1 MSIIVNRETRLIC
14 QGITGDQGTYY
25 ARQMLDY
32 GTKLIAGVTPGKGGA
47 EVHGIPVYNT
57 VREAAEALK
66 ADASIA
72 FVPARFAKDA
82 IFEGI
87 EEGLQVI
94 ISIAEGIPV
103 RDMMQVKRRLKDSS
117 TVLIGPN
124 SPGIVTV
131 GEFISGFMPA
141 NAFMPGPVGVASRS
155 GTLTYQ
161 TTNLLCRE
169 GIGQTTCLG
178 IGGDPIV
185 GISFTEVLS
194 LFENDPQTRLTMLIG
209 EIGGFQEEEAAEY
222 IARHVTK
229 PVVAYIAGRSAPE
242 GKTMGHAGAIV
253 QGGTGSYA
261 SKVAA
266 FERAGVPVAPTI
278 MDIAP
283 LVRERL
289 NEVP

>member
-25 ARQMLDY
+25 TRQMLDY
-32 GTKLIAGVTPGKGGA
+32 GTKLVAGVTPGRGGG

-57 VREAAEALK
+57 VREAAEAWK

-82 IFEGI
+82 ILEGI
-87 EEGLQVI
+87 QEGLQVV

-103 RDMMQVKRRLKDSS
+103 RDMMEVKRRLKRSNI
-117 TVLIGPN
+117 VLIGPN

-141 NAFMPGPVGVASRS
+141 NAFMRGPVGVASRS

-161 TTNLLCRE
+161 TTDLLCRE
-169 GIGQTTCLG
+169 GIGQTSCLG

-194 LFENDPQTRLTMLIG
+194 LFENDPETRLIMLIG

-222 IARHVTK
+222 IAQHVTK

-253 QGGTGSYA
+253 RGGTGSYA
-261 SKVAA
+261 SKVVA

-283 LVRERL
+283 FVRERL
-289 NEVP
+289 KEAS

>member
-1 MSIIVNRETRLIC
+1 V
-14 QGITGDQGTYY
+14 
-25 ARQMLDY
+25 
-32 GTKLIAGVTPGKGGA
+32 
-47 EVHGIPVYNT
+47 PVYNT
-57 VREAAEALK
+57 VHEAVEAQN
-66 ADASIA
+66 ANAAIA

-82 IFEGI
+82 ILEGI
-87 EEGLQVI
+87 EEGLEVV

-103 RDMMQVKRRLKDSS
+103 RDMMEVKRRLRDSD

-141 NAFMPGPVGVASRS
+141 NAFIRGPVGVASRS

-161 TTNLLCRE
+161 TTYLLCRQ

-178 IGGDPIV
+178 IGGDPII

-194 LFENDPQTRLTMLIG
+194 RFQNDPETRLIMLIG
-209 EIGGFQEEEAAEY
+209 EIGGVQEEEAAEY
-222 IARHVTK
+222 IAQHVTK

-253 QGGTGSYA
+253 QRGMGSYA
-261 SKVAA
+261 SKVSA
-266 FERAGVPVAPTI
+266 FQRVGVPVAPTI
-278 MDIAP
+278 MDIP
-283 LVRERL
+283 GLVHKRL
-289 NEVP
+289 QETR